1 MDMTRL
7 KFLASFAVFLFLIET
22 GNTAMAQ
29 QSSYIDMLGQQNK
42 WVDSV
47 FKKLSRRQR
56 IAQLFFV
63 RAHTN
68 LGRRYEDS
76 VAKVIENE
84 QPGGV
89 VFFQGGPGR
98 QAGLTNRYQHISHVP
113 LLIAQDGEWGV
124 GMRLDSTLSYPYQ
137 MTLGAIQDNTLLRTM
152 GQYIAYD
159 FKRLGMQMNFGPVL
173 DINNNPDNPVINYRS
188 FGDDKYNVAKKGIAY
203 FKGMQDAGL
212 LTTAKHFPGH
222 GDTNVDSHLA
232 LPLLPFTRARLDSL
246 EEYPFR
252 EAIAAGI
259 NGIMIA
265 HMSIPS
271 LDNTPNQASTLSRKI
286 ITGILK
292 DSLGFKGLVV
302 SDAMEM
308 KGVTANNPH
317 GEAELKAFLAG
328 NDIIELSLNTKE
340 AIQKIKIAVRKHLI
354 THEEFEAK
362 VKKVLAAKYW
372 AGLANRQDVSAT
384 NVLADLNREPTR
396 QLIQQLS
403 DAAVTVLKGDQQGIR
418 LTPIRRTAIV
428 SIGVD
433 QYTTFQTEL
442 CKWTTNG
449 HLFTVNKSTPVTQL
463 NKILGMLKEYDHVYV
478 GIHDTRTRPASKID
492 YSNGVKEF
500 IAALTAHPDVVICVF
515 ANPYTIAGM
524 PGIEKSTGLLACYQN
539 SAEMQRAATK
549 VITGQLKPTGKL
561 PVSVNVFFPSGTGF
575 SWFDATSSTL
585 TTPNGQAPVSS
596 QGR

>member
-1 MDMTRL
+1 MTRSKL
-7 KFLASFAVFLFLIET
+7 FFGFIAFLFLIHVSTET
-22 GNTAMAQ
+22 LAQ
-29 QSSYIDMLGQQNK
+29 QGNYIQLLSQQNN

-47 FKKLSRRQR
+47 YNKLTRREKV
-56 IAQLFFV
+56 AQLFFV

-84 QPGGV
+84 HVGGL

-98 QAGLTNRYQHISHVP
+98 QAGLINRYQGISRVP

-137 MTLGAIQDNTLLRTM
+137 MTLGAIQDNTLIHRM

-188 FGDDKYNVAKKGIAY
+188 FGDNKYNVAKKGIAY

-252 EAIAAGI
+252 EAIAAGV

-328 NDIIELSLNTKE
+328 NDIIELSLNSKE
-340 AIQKIKIAVRKHLI
+340 AIQKIKVAVRKHLI
-354 THEEFEAK
+354 PHAEFEAK

-372 AGLANRQDVSAT
+372 AGLANRQDVSRT

-403 DAAVTVLKGDQQGIR
+403 DAAVTVLKGDQQGIT
-418 LTPIRRTAIV
+418 LTPIRKTAIV
-428 SIGVD
+428 SIGVS

-463 NKILGMLKEYDHVYV
+463 NKMLELLKEYDQVYV

-500 IAALTAHPDVVICVF
+500 IAALTAHKDVVMCVF
-515 ANPYTIAGM
+515 ANPYTIAGL

-539 SAEMQRAATK
+539 STEMQRAAAK
-549 VITGQLKPTGKL
+549 VIVGQLKPTGKL
-561 PVSVNVFFPSGTGF
+561 PVSVNVFFPTGTGYN
-575 SWFDATSSTL
+575 WYDATSSTS